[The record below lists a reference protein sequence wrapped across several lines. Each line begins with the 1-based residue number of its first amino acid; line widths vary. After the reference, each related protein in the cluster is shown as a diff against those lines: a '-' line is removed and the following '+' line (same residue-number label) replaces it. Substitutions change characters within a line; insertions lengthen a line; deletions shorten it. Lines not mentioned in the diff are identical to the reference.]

1 MRESKLEQGHQWPCF
16 YVLLINNQAF
26 NNRRDNVFDFETSY
40 CYNLTVISKYYINLC
55 C

>member
-16 YVLLINNQAF
+16 YVLLINNQA
-26 NNRRDNVFDFETSY
+26 NVFDFETSY